1 MNPFS
6 VHRQTLASLRN
17 QVAKYLF
24 EINRN
29 RTFGSLFLIWVML
42 TNNCLNGMDS
52 DAKTKKVVESN
63 VAIVCPFE
71 YQAGL
76 KYWIQYRKSQ
86 GFVIH
91 LITEPEP
98 VSSLVGN
105 HQNEIQLQPQTS
117 PQNIRLKIRELN
129 DRIPLSAII
138 LVGDGF
144 PTEKTLFGWR
154 DVIPAARVPAK
165 IIQKFGDENDIAS
178 DSWFADLDDDGFPD
192 IPIGR
197 LPVQS
202 NQELIELTQRIIDYE
217 SNVPSGNWQRR
228 INLIAGLGGFSP
240 IVDQVIE
247 STVRALFNELLSND
261 FELTLTQANWKGA
274 YCPNPL
280 KFRQTTIN
288 RMNEG
293 ALFWLYLGHG
303 FHQGLDRFETPQGYM
318 DIFRFQDI
326 ESVHCDFP
334 PILLFCACYTGA
346 FDASEDSLA
355 ERIMIGPKAPIAVLA
370 ASRTSMPYGMSIFG
384 AELLQEIS
392 QNSFPFENNS
402 VLLSDSGKKYLSSQ
416 EIRLGQ
422 LVFNAKKR
430 MIKKIKEMSDD
441 SKERGKVQSKMS
453 NEVSKQSLADHVLNK
468 QEKSDH
474 LNHLTE
480 ISEKLQKQQTSSI
493 LEKID
498 ALAKVFDPNPK
509 QLDDQL
515 EDHIHL
521 FNLFGDPLL
530 RIRFPQQIQI
540 DAPEIAYAAH
550 SITISG
556 KIEPIKKNNF
566 DVSVE
571 QYSEKAAEN
580 KSENL
585 LEKSFEKN
593 ENEQN
598 VSSKVLIELVLP
610 RTRSPIPKPR
620 RKTFELTAEEINN
633 YETVY
638 AAANQPVIK
647 SLTTNLND
655 CCFSTEFLIPEGI
668 SGRYFLRV
676 LIEGVPDIY
685 VGSKELTIR
694 PFDSTAVRPSAF
706 YEDQK

>member
-1 MNPFS
+1 
-6 VHRQTLASLRN
+6 
-17 QVAKYLF
+17 
-24 EINRN
+24 
-29 RTFGSLFLIWVML
+29 
-42 TNNCLNGMDS
+42 MDS
-52 DAKTKKVVESN
+52 DAKTKKVAESN

-76 KYWIQYRKSQ
+76 KHWIQYRKSQ
-86 GFVIH
+86 GFVFH

-98 VSSLVGN
+98 VSSLIGSL
-105 HQNEIQLQPQTS
+105 QNEIQLQPQTS

-154 DVIPAARVPAK
+154 DILPAARVPAK
-165 IIQKFGDENDIAS
+165 IIQKFGDEDDIAS

-202 NQELIELTQRIIDYE
+202 NQELVELAQRIIDYE

-240 IVDQVIE
+240 IIDQVIE
-247 STVRALFNELLSND
+247 STVRSLFNELLSND

-280 KFRQTTIN
+280 KFRQTTID

-303 FHQGLDRFETPQGYM
+303 FHQGLDRLETPQGYM

-326 ESVHCDFP
+326 ESVNCNFP

-392 QNSFPFENNS
+392 QNSFPFEKDS
-402 VLLSDSGKKYLSSQ
+402 VLLSDSEKKQLSPQ

-441 SKERGKVQSKMS
+441 SKEQGKVQSETF
-453 NEVSKQSLADHVLNK
+453 NEVPKQ
-468 QEKSDH
+468 
-474 LNHLTE
+474 
-480 ISEKLQKQQTSSI
+480 LQKHQTRSI
-493 LEKID
+493 IEKID

-530 RIRFPQQIQI
+530 KIRFPQQIQI
-540 DAPEIAYAAH
+540 AAPEIAYAAH

-556 KIEPIKKNNF
+556 KIEPIKNNSSEVF
-566 DVSVE
+566 VE
-571 QYSEKAAEN
+571 QYSEKVTESN
-580 KSENL
+580 SENL

-620 RKTFELTAEEINN
+620 RKTFELTPEEIDN

-655 CCFSTEFLIPEGI
+655 CCFSTEFMIPESI
-668 SGRYFLRV
+668 SGKYFLRV
-676 LIEGVPDIY
+676 LIEGVPDAY